1 MMVKIQ
7 TTQMVKR
14 AKVFRNLFE
23 IHVMWLKQ
31 FQNIRVF
38 RASELF
44 VLEKI
49 LVLYRL
55 WHDIAHYFLL
65 TLMRTILKYDQADDW
80 FDAIF

>member
-1 MMVKIQ
+1 MMVRIQ

-23 IHVMWLKQ
+23 IHVIETISEY
-31 FQNIRVF
+31 IRVF

-49 LVLYRL
+49 LLLYRL
-55 WHDIAHYFLL
+55 WHDIAHLFYYKY
-65 TLMRTILKYDQADDW
+65 IVLKYDQVGDW

>member
-1 MMVKIQ
+1 MMVRIQ

-23 IHVMWLKQ
+23 IHVIETISEY
-31 FQNIRVF
+31 IRVF

-49 LVLYRL
+49 LLLYRL
-55 WHDIAHYFLL
+55 WHDIAHLFYYKY
-65 TLMRTILKYDQADDW
+65 TVLKYDQVGDW